1 MIWLD
6 VPTPWGIRFQD
17 SATPNQEGIHEL
29 YDHIMFYLTLI
40 LGLVSYI
47 LFIVIKDY
55 KNNVFAYKYIKHG
68 QTLEIIWTIFP
79 AVILLLIAFPSF
91 ILLYLCDE
99 VLTPAMT
106 IKVIGLQWYWKYEY
120 SDFVTDSGET
130 IEFESYLIPEDMLEE
145 GQLRL
150 LDVDNSIVIPVD
162 THVRFIVS
170 AADVIHCFAI
180 PSLGVKIDATP
191 GRLNQVS
198 ALIQRTGIFYGQ
210 CSEICGVGHSAM
222 PIKIEC
228 VSINEFIEWLSEIER
243 GPFKAMQWMDCGC
256 LASTKLL

>member
-6 VPTPWGIRFQD
+6 VPTPWGVRLQD
-17 SATPNQEGIHEL
+17 SASPNQEGIHEL
-29 YDHIMFYLTLI
+29 YDHIMFYLSLI

-47 LFIVIKDY
+47 LYVVIVDFR
-55 KNNVFAYKYIKHG
+55 KNKFAYKYLRHG

-79 AVILLLIAFPSF
+79 AIILLLIAFPSF

-106 IKVIGLQWYWKYEY
+106 IKVVGLQWYWKYEY
-120 SDFVTDSGET
+120 SDFVSEKGET
-130 IEFESYLIPEDMLEE
+130 IEYESYIIPDDMLEE

-150 LDVDNSIVIPVD
+150 LDTDTSIVLPVD
-162 THVRFIVS
+162 THVRFIVT
-170 AADVIHCFAI
+170 ANDVLHSFAV
-180 PSLGVKIDATP
+180 PSLGIKIDAAP

-198 ALIQRTGIFYGQ
+198 ALIQRTGVYYGQ
-210 CSEICGVGHSAM
+210 CSELCGVNHSLM

-228 VSINEFIEWLSEIER
+228 VPINEFIEWLSEAE
-243 GPFKAMQWMDCGC
+243 
-256 LASTKLL
+256 